1 MYYRFKI
8 IFYALSFLIEFISKM
23 TWFAYY
29 ELNREMVDNFQSI
42 SALLI
47 NTNIAKYNQSLLQAV
62 LISLTAQ

>member
-1 MYYRFKI
+1 
-8 IFYALSFLIEFISKM
+8 M